1 MAHSTASVA
10 QSSGI
15 RNPFSAEVRLRSDD
29 QLRGDIDLISWLLRD
44 GDGLD
49 DGQRELLALER
60 EACQWELYR
69 RWARGISYPACDF
82 GYDRETIERIKTALP
97 IEAVIGLDV
106 PLRPAGRGY
115 RGKCPFHD
123 GKSDNSLSVKPGVD
137 GAFYCFGCHFGGDVL
152 TWIMAINRCEFSE
165 ALRRLAHMAGLP
177 IPMRRRPE
185 PPKPIQTP
193 APSARLAFPRRR
205 AS

>member
-1 MAHSTASVA
+1 MIAQVSVR
-10 QSSGI
+10 G
-15 RNPFSAEVRLRSDD
+15 NPYRADVRLRTDD
-29 QLRGDIDLISWLLRD
+29 QLYADIALIGWILTD
-44 GDGLD
+44 AADELD
-49 DGQRELLALER
+49 AGMAELLALER
-60 EACQWELYR
+60 EACQWELWR
-69 RWARGISYPACDF
+69 RWNRDLHYEGTDF
-82 GYDRETIERIKTALP
+82 GFDSQVIEQIKHALP
-97 IEAVIGLDV
+97 IESVIGLDV
-106 PLRPAGRGY
+106 PLRREGKGY

-137 GAFYCFGCHFGGDVL
+137 GAFYCFGCNFGGDVL

-165 ALRRLAHMAGLP
+165 ALRRLAVMAGEP
-177 IPMRRRPE
+177 IPMRRRPD